1 MPNPT
6 QRELLDS
13 FIAEEG
19 IYFTTIQEDEV
30 FNLGTKILYLE
41 RAISQNCQDFLQSLD
56 KLYAPDLGGEAKTAN
71 IEFIRALKLINDCC
85 FNNQVKYGQY
95 GTRATL
101 THFFG
106 SLGEIDPGDFQTTVQ
121 TIINQQIAA
130 LREGHLEEVTSQKT
144 ARETAET
151 DIARQT
157 GWRAELDLPVTQLP
171 QQVPHFQP
179 IQLQHVGVDVI
190 QVLNGALTGEQYQQL
205 SAEVR
210 QVVAGNA
217 DATRQL
223 IQGYGATFA
232 TIQALAAQEL
242 RELFNRSHE
251 VARLVN
257 EVHIPLADLLA
268 LDQAVRT
275 ELLYRSYAV
284 ARLVNGGA
292 VSFEQLSGLSVP
304 QLRIVIANPESG
316 ASQEILNPPS
326 SGYRPDMF

>member
-157 GWRAELDLPVTQLP
+157 GWRAELDLPVTQHHHLIQPVAPQHHHLIQPVAPQAIPSNVTYVADFITLP
-171 QQVPHFQP
+171 RAQVIDIYRNNEPNFDRISNLKCYIKNHIQNTNPHAALSLEQAFELTPQETSNLATCYPYVSSQDLSIEEVKTLSEDERQILMVQGSAEIKQQS
-179 IQLQHVGVDVI
+179 LAN
-190 QVLNGALTGEQYQQL
+190 LRQYQEQAN
-205 SAEVR
+205 S
-210 QVVAGNA
+210 GNA
-217 DATRQL
+217 L
-223 IQGYGATFA
+223 G
-232 TIQALAAQEL
+232 
-242 RELFNRSHE
+242 H
-251 VARLVN
+251 
-257 EVHIPLADLLA
+257 
-268 LDQAVRT
+268 
-275 ELLYRSYAV
+275 
-284 ARLVNGGA
+284 
-292 VSFEQLSGLSVP
+292 
-304 QLRIVIANPESG
+304 
-316 ASQEILNPPS
+316 
-326 SGYRPDMF
+326 